1 MKKFRCVKCGY
12 EMRKNLKFCPECGQK
27 IEEID
32 KMDELY
38 TDDKENKAEK
48 TYKFSAML
56 KRINIKFVIIGGIV
70 LIAAIVFICVFNN
83 NYNKFIRNYNAGKTD
98 VIKESYDKYD
108 DKDIEK
114 IYKYL
119 SAEVHSIRD
128 DYYNDKISYED
139 AQNEL
144 KKIIDSCKSG
154 KTLPDYATCKSD
166 IEKIH
171 NTRNAFQKAQ
181 EYYNNGKY
189 ENAYDSY
196 KKVESIDDK
205 LYENAQSKMEELKS
219 ILAEQYYNSAKDKYE
234 GQAYSTALTDINKAI
249 SYNSDEK
256 YQELKEKCQQGES
269 EAKAAKAEEDR
280 QKKLLTPGKEINTSR
295 FNIEYVGAE
304 FTSKI
309 LPERTSS
316 AYSYWNC
323 PNDSI
328 YVDLKFYVTNTSDY
342 SANIDFVKNF
352 SASYGKKKYSG
363 SSEGYCELGSNSLD
377 TIFSSTNITPLKK
390 VAYHIAVKLP
400 YEVINT
406 NDSIT
411 ITFKIDGEEQL
422 LEFR

>member
-1 MKKFRCVKCGY
+1 
-12 EMRKNLKFCPECGQK
+12 
-27 IEEID
+27 
-32 KMDELY
+32 
-38 TDDKENKAEK
+38 
-48 TYKFSAML
+48 
-56 KRINIKFVIIGGIV
+56 
-70 LIAAIVFICVFNN
+70 
-83 NYNKFIRNYNAGKTD
+83 
-98 VIKESYDKYD
+98 
-108 DKDIEK
+108 
-114 IYKYL
+114 
-119 SAEVHSIRD
+119 
-128 DYYNDKISYED
+128 
-139 AQNEL
+139 
-144 KKIIDSCKSG
+144 
-154 KTLPDYATCKSD
+154 
-166 IEKIH
+166 
-171 NTRNAFQKAQ
+171 
-181 EYYNNGKY
+181 
-189 ENAYDSY
+189 
-196 KKVESIDDK
+196 
-205 LYENAQSKMEELKS
+205 MEELKS

-295 FNIEYVGAE
+295 FNIQYVGAE

-352 SASYGKKKYSG
+352 SASYGTKKYSG